1 LLGVPFAQVRYRHGD
16 TALISKGGGHGSS
29 RATYMGGTAIYRAIE
44 EIIEKGRPIAAQA
57 LEAASVDI
65 EFVDGDF
72 QVAGTDR
79 SIGIFAV
86 ARLAREHGIRSKDGD
101 IGLDTPHEFTRKAMT
116 YPNGCH
122 VAEVEIDPETGKTTV
137 ARYGAVDDYGVIVNP
152 MVAAGQV
159 HGAIAQGIGQA
170 LLEHGVYDGASG
182 QLLSGSFMDYAMP
195 RADDLPFFD
204 VAFNGVACVTN
215 PLGVKGCGESG
226 AIAGFPAIAN
236 AIGDALAPFDTNS
249 FEGPATAERVWRL
262 IREARH

>member
-1 LLGVPFAQVRYRHGD
+1 MPGGAPEEKVALTFGTDDSVTLTTGTQSIGQGHETTFSQIISDLLGVPFAQVRYRHGD

-116 YPNGCH
+116 YP
-122 VAEVEIDPETGKTTV
+122 
-137 ARYGAVDDYGVIVNP
+137 
-152 MVAAGQV
+152 
-159 HGAIAQGIGQA
+159 
-170 LLEHGVYDGASG
+170 
-182 QLLSGSFMDYAMP
+182 
-195 RADDLPFFD
+195 
-204 VAFNGVACVTN
+204 
-215 PLGVKGCGESG
+215 
-226 AIAGFPAIAN
+226 
-236 AIGDALAPFDTNS
+236 
-249 FEGPATAERVWRL
+249 
-262 IREARH
+262 